1 MIGLRTSTWMLMAGS
16 VLTALPA
23 LAGDGPW
30 WHSEAWYEERA
41 CDPPGTRQEYKYG
54 KMWPPFARPVGKGQ
68 TFWHKYHHAHYW
80 PHPYN
85 CQDREYVQSI
95 VQQQANN
102 GWEFA
107 TTLHDYH
114 FDTETNQLNTAGE
127 AHLYWIL
134 TQAPAQYRTT
144 YVARGRNE
152 QIAQHRL
159 AMVQQS
165 AREFCGDGLPPICLK
180 HDVFQGRPA
189 IEIDTL
195 RRLELQSIP
204 QPRLFTISSQ
214 GTSSANG
221 PSSAQAG
228 GTTGTAQDSN

>member
-1 MIGLRTSTWMLMAGS
+1 MKLRTSTWMLMAGS
-16 VLTALPA
+16 VLSSLPVF
-23 LAGDGPW
+23 AGDGPW
-30 WHSEAWYEERA
+30 RYSDEWYEERA
-41 CDPPGTRQEYKYG
+41 SDPPGARQVYKYG
-54 KMWPPFARPVGKGQ
+54 KMWPPFPRPVGKGQ

-80 PHPYN
+80 PNPYN
-85 CQDREYVQSI
+85 CQDREYVHNI
-95 VQQQANN
+95 FQQQTNN
-102 GWEFA
+102 GWESA

-114 FDTETNQLNTAGE
+114 FDSETNRLNTAGE
-127 AHLYWIL
+127 AHLQWIL

-152 QIAQHRL
+152 QIGQYRL

-165 AREFCGDGLPPICLK
+165 AREFCGDTLPPILLK
-180 HDVFQGRPA
+180 HDLFIGRPA

-204 QPRLFTISSQ
+204 QPRLFTITSQ

-221 PSSAQAG
+221 PSSSQAG
-228 GTTGTAQDSN
+228 GSSGTQQNSN